1 VTGSHQSGNGAQPS
15 THLPFFFLHT
25 PGFRPAAFMIIPA
38 EMQHT
43 MDQQRHE
50 LFFQRSASRLGLT
63 LSRRQADDDLTE
75 VGGSSMEAVRR
86 SCFSEREG
94 QDVRT
99 AIFVSKPAV
108 EPPHP
113 PIAHE
118 REVHIRRR
126 LADELEDGSCQ
137 SQDPP
142 ATDCHRPNMDLKR
155 NGH

>member
-1 VTGSHQSGNGAQPS
+1 
-15 THLPFFFLHT
+15 
-25 PGFRPAAFMIIPA
+25 MIIAA

-50 LFFQRSASRLGLT
+50 LFFQRSASRPGLP

-75 VGGSSMEAVRR
+75 VGGSSMEAMRR

-94 QDVRT
+94 QDVCT

-118 REVHIRRR
+118 REVHI
-126 LADELEDGSCQ
+126 C
-137 SQDPP
+137 
-142 ATDCHRPNMDLKR
+142 
-155 NGH
+155 

>member
-1 VTGSHQSGNGAQPS
+1 MGSHQSGNGAQPS

-25 PGFRPAAFMIIPA
+25 PGFRPAAFMIIAA

-50 LFFQRSASRLGLT
+50 LFFQRSASRLGLP

-94 QDVRT
+94 QYASTV
-99 AIFVSKPAV
+99 IFVS
-108 EPPHP
+108 
-113 PIAHE
+113 
-118 REVHIRRR
+118 
-126 LADELEDGSCQ
+126 
-137 SQDPP
+137 
-142 ATDCHRPNMDLKR
+142 
-155 NGH
+155 

>member
-1 VTGSHQSGNGAQPS
+1 
-15 THLPFFFLHT
+15 
-25 PGFRPAAFMIIPA
+25 MIIAA

-50 LFFQRSASRLGLT
+50 LFFQRSASRIGLT
-63 LSRRQADDDLTE
+63 LSRGQADDHVTE
-75 VGGSSMEAVRR
+75 EGGPPMEAVRR

-94 QDVRT
+94 QDVCT

-118 REVHIRRR
+118 REVHI
-126 LADELEDGSCQ
+126 C
-137 SQDPP
+137 
-142 ATDCHRPNMDLKR
+142 
-155 NGH
+155 

>member
-1 VTGSHQSGNGAQPS
+1 MVSASNKSGNGSQPS
-15 THLPFFFLHT
+15 TLLPFFFLHT
-25 PGFRPAAFMIIPA
+25 PGFRPAAFMIIAA

-43 MDQQRHE
+43 MNQQRHE
-50 LFFQRSASRLGLT
+50 LFFQRSPSAFGLP

-86 SCFSEREG
+86 PRFSERES

-118 REVHIRRR
+118 RKVHI
-126 LADELEDGSCQ
+126 C
-137 SQDPP
+137 
-142 ATDCHRPNMDLKR
+142 
-155 NGH
+155 

>member
-1 VTGSHQSGNGAQPS
+1 
-15 THLPFFFLHT
+15 
-25 PGFRPAAFMIIPA
+25 MIIAA

-43 MDQQRHE
+43 MNQQRHE
-50 LFFQRSASRLGLT
+50 LFFQRSASHLGLP

-86 SCFSEREG
+86 PRFSERES

-118 REVHIRRR
+118 RKVHI
-126 LADELEDGSCQ
+126 C
-137 SQDPP
+137 
-142 ATDCHRPNMDLKR
+142 
-155 NGH
+155 

>member
-1 VTGSHQSGNGAQPS
+1 
-15 THLPFFFLHT
+15 
-25 PGFRPAAFMIIPA
+25 MIIAA

-43 MDQQRHE
+43 MDQQRHK

-63 LSRRQADDDLTE
+63 LSRRQGNDYVTE
-75 VGGSSMEAVRR
+75 VGGSSMEAVRC
-86 SCFSEREG
+86 SCLSEREG
-94 QDVRT
+94 QYVRT

-113 PIAHE
+113 PIAHQ
-118 REVHIRRR
+118 REVHICRR
-126 LADELEDGSCQ
+126 LADKLQDGVRQ

-142 ATDCHRPNMDLKR
+142 ATDCHRPNMYLKR

>member
-1 VTGSHQSGNGAQPS
+1 
-15 THLPFFFLHT
+15 
-25 PGFRPAAFMIIPA
+25 MIIAA

-50 LFFQRSASRLGLT
+50 LFFQGSARRLGLP

-94 QDVRT
+94 QDVCT
-99 AIFVSKPAV
+99 AIFVSKPVV

-118 REVHIRRR
+118 REVHI
-126 LADELEDGSCQ
+126 C
-137 SQDPP
+137 
-142 ATDCHRPNMDLKR
+142 
-155 NGH
+155 